1 MVNDRSSRVG
11 QGMTVDVPGWKRLE
25 LRWLVLDVNGTLTLD
40 GELVP
45 AVSGRIRALR
55 GRLGI
60 ELLSADTHGTLE
72 AVAAELDVRWTRL
85 RREERDAPQKAAFV
99 QRLGAE
105 HVAAV
110 GNGANDVEMLRTAGL
125 GVALLGHEG
134 LSSAALVA
142 GDVVAGSVEEALDL
156 LLHPTRLVAT
166 LRR

>member
-1 MVNDRSSRVG
+1 MS
-11 QGMTVDVPGWKRLE
+11 QGITVDVPGWKRLE

-40 GELVP
+40 GGLLPGVPKRIGELR
-45 AVSGRIRALR
+45 S
-55 GRLGI
+55 RLGI

-72 AVAAELDVRWTRL
+72 RVGAALDVRWTRL
-85 RREERDAPQKAAFV
+85 RAGEPDAPQKAEFV
-99 QRLGAE
+99 RELGAE
-105 HVAAV
+105 RVAAV